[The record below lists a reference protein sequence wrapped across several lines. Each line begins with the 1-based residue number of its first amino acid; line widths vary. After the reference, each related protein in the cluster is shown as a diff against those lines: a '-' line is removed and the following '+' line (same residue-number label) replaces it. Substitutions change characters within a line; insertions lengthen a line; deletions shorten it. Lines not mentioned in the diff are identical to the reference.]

1 MGMRMPETC
10 WDVFKR
16 QVINLRSCCILLV
29 DSVESMITRGVAN
42 PKFVREQKGFHQI
55 WNWKFDIDLRQE
67 KTKLACFRFW
77 TVMFRIFK
85 LTCHT
90 TSLCWKVWLGPAFSN
105 SSLGLAT
112 HSHYMR
118 CSVCLLPNASRPK
131 AESEN
136 KRRHV
141 WALTLHN

>member
-1 MGMRMPETC
+1 MGVRMPETC
-10 WDVFKR
+10 WAVFKR
-16 QVINLRSCCILLV
+16 QVINLRSCRIWLF
-29 DSVESMITRGVAN
+29 DSVESLITHGLAN
-42 PKFVREQKGFHQI
+42 SKFLREQKDFHQI
-55 WNWKFDIDLRQE
+55 WNWSMISIYDMK
-67 KTKLACFRFW
+67 KTFHVSEFLSVTFK
-77 TVMFRIFK
+77 IFK

-118 CSVCLLPNASRPK
+118 CSVCLFPNASRPT

-141 WALTLHN
+141 WAVPSHN